1 MKTMNDP
8 AKDAYFEPAR
18 YASKLAAL
26 ISEHQSK
33 DERPDWWQQVIA
45 QLHSQL
51 DKQFPQFEVEF
62 DELTATDVIPPLK
75 GGSAP
80 AEQPDFFRLQKMAPT
95 RMNLLEWRQNGFEQ
109 RLGELEARAAWVPI
123 ASGNDNAE
131 LAESIV
137 DSCFPADVIP
147 PWSSANPSELEILKE
162 VSYEQGWHDERLNS
176 MAKRLAALE
185 DWADIDFDWP
195 NNKETAN
202 CIHELIAAG
211 MTGVTADMHEQ
222 LERLEQRN
230 AERLRT
236 VYGAINAVAGSA
248 KPEIDRL
255 NKRIDELGDV
265 LIKALQSIDALES
278 KAPC

>member
-1 MKTMNDP
+1 M
-8 AKDAYFEPAR
+8 
-18 YASKLAAL
+18 
-26 ISEHQSK
+26 
-33 DERPDWWQQVIA
+33 
-45 QLHSQL
+45 
-51 DKQFPQFEVEF
+51 
-62 DELTATDVIPPLK
+62 
-75 GGSAP
+75 
-80 AEQPDFFRLQKMAPT
+80 
-95 RMNLLEWRQNGFEQ
+95 
-109 RLGELEARAAWVPI
+109 
-123 ASGNDNAE
+123 
-131 LAESIV
+131 
-137 DSCFPADVIP
+137 
-147 PWSSANPSELEILKE
+147 KE

-202 CIHELIAAG
+202 CIHELIAEG

-265 LIKALQSIDALES
+265 LIKALQSIEALEQ
-278 KAPC
+278 KTPC